1 MSAYV
6 SPPTTGKLLED
17 ALSSTGA
24 RYKFRGVEAEMDLV
38 VQGDRILAYLGERE
52 MPVAV
57 LRFGGPYSG
66 TIWVDGKLVGEY
78 EKDRE
83 GNFLVTEIEAGFKRP
98 QSRRQLDPVAHIIEL
113 VARD

>member
-1 MSAYV
+1 MSVYV
-6 SPPTTGKLLED
+6 SPPTTDQLLAD
-17 ALSSTGA
+17 ASISVGA
-24 RYKFRGVEAEMDLV
+24 RHRLRGTKAGMDLV
-38 VQGDRILAYLGERE
+38 VYGDRILAYRDEEE

-66 TIWVDGKLVGEY
+66 TIWVGGELVGEY

-83 GNFLVTEIEAGFKRP
+83 GKFLVTEIESGFKVP
-98 QSRRQLDPVAHIIEL
+98 KSRRQLDPVAHIIEL